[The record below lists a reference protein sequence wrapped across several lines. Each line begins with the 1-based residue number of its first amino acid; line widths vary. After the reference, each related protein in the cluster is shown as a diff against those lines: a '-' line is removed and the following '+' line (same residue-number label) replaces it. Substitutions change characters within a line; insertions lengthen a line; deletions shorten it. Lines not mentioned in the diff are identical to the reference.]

1 MNNSLLV
8 KRGHGFVQRNSS
20 NHENCNIKFSL
31 TFVFYQ
37 ITICQISFQIFD
49 VKQIYTREKNKYL
62 NSIMVFAF
70 SISFFCWNEIT
81 KKSSIKEDT
90 RKMENCKANHIL
102 DRSSHRRCS
111 VRKDVLRNFAKFTGK
126 HLCQG
131 LFMSGPKAC
140 NFIKKR
146 LWHRCFP
153 VNFAKVLRTLFLQNT
168 SRRLLLFRVNRVS
181 DYYAKIIYIKV
192 FLWIFLL
199 WMLESSKILRI
210 SKNT

>member
-1 MNNSLLV
+1 MNSFSVGISL
-8 KRGHGFVQRNSS
+8 F
-20 NHENCNIKFSL
+20 F
-31 TFVFYQ
+31 
-37 ITICQISFQIFD
+37 
-49 VKQIYTREKNKYL
+49 
-62 NSIMVFAF
+62 
-70 SISFFCWNEIT
+70 ISFFCWNEIS

-131 LFMSGPKAC
+131 LLMSGPKAC
-140 NFIKKR
+140 SFIKKR

-153 VNFAKVLRTLFLQNT
+153 VNFAKFLRTPFLQNT
-168 SRRLLLFRVNRVS
+168 SGRLLLFRVNRVS
-181 DYYAKIIYIKV
+181 DYYAKSFYINV
-192 FLWIFLL
+192 LLWIIVL
-199 WMLESSKILRI
+199 WMLVPSKILRI

>member
-1 MNNSLLV
+1 M
-8 KRGHGFVQRNSS
+8 QRNSS

-31 TFVFYQ
+31 KYVFYQ
-37 ITICQISFQIFD
+37 ITICQISFEIFD
-49 VKQIYTREKNKYL
+49 VKQIYTREKSKYL
-62 NSIMVFAF
+62 NSIRVFAF

-111 VRKDVLRNFAKFTGK
+111 VRKDVLRNIAKFTGK

-131 LFMSGPKAC
+131 LFMSGPKDC

-146 LWHRCFP
+146 LWHWCFP
-153 VNFAKVLRTLFLQNT
+153 VNFAKFLRTPPGDCFC
-168 SRRLLLFRVNRVS
+168 
-181 DYYAKIIYIKV
+181 
-192 FLWIFLL
+192 
-199 WMLESSKILRI
+199 LE
-210 SKNT
+210 

>member
-1 MNNSLLV
+1 M
-8 KRGHGFVQRNSS
+8 FS
-20 NHENCNIKFSL
+20 N
-31 TFVFYQ
+31 Q

-49 VKQIYTREKNKYL
+49 IYTREKSKYL
-62 NSIMVFAF
+62 NSIRVFPF
-70 SISFFCWNEIT
+70 FISFFCWNEIS

-140 NFIKKR
+140 NFIKKYT
-146 LWHRCFP
+146 LAQVFSCEF
-153 VNFAKVLRTLFLQNT
+153 FEFLRTPFWQNT
-168 SRRLLLFRVNRVS
+168 RQLDLFRVNRVS
-181 DYYAKIIYIKV
+181 DYYAKSIYIKV
-192 FLWIFLL
+192 FLWIIVL
-199 WMLESSKILRI
+199 WMLVPSKILRI

>member
-1 MNNSLLV
+1 M
-8 KRGHGFVQRNSS
+8 
-20 NHENCNIKFSL
+20 
-31 TFVFYQ
+31 
-37 ITICQISFQIFD
+37 
-49 VKQIYTREKNKYL
+49 
-62 NSIMVFAF
+62 NSIRVFAF

-140 NFIKKR
+140 IFIKKR

-153 VNFAKVLRTLFLQNT
+153 ANFTNFLRTPFLQNA
-168 SRRLLLFRVNRVS
+168 SGRLLLFGVNRVS
-181 DYYAKIIYIKV
+181 DYYGKSIYIKV
-192 FLWIFLL
+192 FLWIIVL
-199 WMLESSKILRI
+199 WMLVPSKILRI